1 MGVWRFTSHIW
12 NKWDLLFDFL
22 CKNTDN
28 IILNH
33 YFYTGYNMSSNFNMS
48 FDPATRQAFGELVAD
63 YGLTIPQAFKLFANQ
78 SIKTGT
84 LALSFD
90 WRTNQTQQHTLT
102 PKAQERLRQ
111 SQQELLQGDY
121 STYDSLNELMADIN
135 HDKA

>member
-90 WRTNQTQQHTLT
+90 WRANTSASKVPSEKLL
-102 PKAQERLRQ
+102 KAMA
-111 SQQELLQGDY
+111 ELENGETT
-121 STYDSLNELMADIN
+121 TYESLDEFV
-135 HDKA
+135 KVFK

>member
-1 MGVWRFTSHIW
+1 
-12 NKWDLLFDFL
+12 
-22 CKNTDN
+22 
-28 IILNH
+28 
-33 YFYTGYNMSSNFNMS
+33 MS
-48 FDPATRQAFGELVAD
+48 FDPATRQAFGELVAN

-90 WRTNQTQQHTLT
+90 WLANQAPQRTLT

-121 STYDSLNELMADIN
+121 STYDSLDELMADCS